1 MNEPIPPTPGRR
13 ALAVAFL
20 SSVLAAPCA
29 LALPS
34 PTGASYAWGA
44 QLTVDGYDAARPAL
58 TNFPV
63 LVRIGDGSPSG
74 FQYSQLQSP
83 TNGADLCFIDMAG
96 NGLPF
101 EIDTWNTNGASLVWV
116 TLPTMENGTQFVM
129 CWGGATSGKT
139 VCADNPFAGYKG
151 VWHMNAASPADA
163 SGSGN
168 NGTAAGNAT
177 TATGKIGSALSLPN
191 KSDYVT
197 CGQNQSNAELK
208 DSFTVEGW
216 ANLDN
221 LSGNHCI
228 FGKNLFVSIRTSGNN
243 LLQVTT
249 PGKKDHDMALSVPAA
264 GTWWHVALTFQK
276 NTGNGCK
283 VYVNGALAV
292 QTGSGD
298 INDQS
303 NSTEMWLGR
312 NQWGNDQNFQGLLDE
327 MRLSVG
333 LRSADWIAATY
344 ATQSDPAFIAAGL
357 ATPYDA
363 TSEPIVSVS
372 APSSALGYTNA
383 TLGVTVASLG
393 MDAGRTADADWADLL
408 LVVSAN
414 EDLSSPVHTISLGRV
429 SSAPASLSASV
440 VPLDLTTTYYAQA
453 FATNSFGVS
462 GESGVVSF
470 TTPVPGPEFTA
481 RINTDHIAPDISLLF
496 TSPGLGGAVTRIIVD
511 VSTSDDFSDPALSRT
526 YTVNLAAM
534 PTNVNDIALTG
545 LPSATPLHYRF
556 TAANASGYAKTVDVE
571 AANPVGDGNNVW
583 SGLSE
588 DIDDPDAYVFA
599 GGLPAPGK
607 TLYFTKPAGLSP
619 VIDKDTVMP
628 SLRFTN
634 GQTDDADTQYLN
646 GYHSCGYDLAG
657 TGVLT
662 FNAEKPIISGTK
674 GTNVVRNPICF
685 NRSNSQTVYIH
696 GGNSH
701 LVLSGELKLP
711 GGVSNT
717 TMLATSTWGNGGGTV
732 HFAGPSSDFQ
742 GSLHLESNCTIS
754 LDHPDAMTNA
764 KRIFFGDGWGS
775 STYLKNNTGAP
786 LTFPRCEKVSTTTGW
801 SSTCACFSG
810 APFLFPAAILS
821 WSPRAYD
828 SSTINASVMVSNIVV
843 ASGNQGQND
852 AVLDMVGNGLLSVAD
867 TTGWDASTHKHY
879 IRLRN
884 GCFWP
889 QTEAGLPPSG
899 DFFAPEGANGNM
911 GTLGLSG
918 DYAPMLDGSSTPRV
932 FQGST
937 QTRWGFTGF
946 GGDRVV
952 RWNGDS
958 SLNLTNTTSDNVSIK
973 LTDATTVNSVGKTY
987 NNYYAYPARF
997 MFGNRSEFADG
1008 TVVFLNPIRYELG
1021 QNWDTATYF
1030 ESTNHVVAARLRGS
1044 LRLGNRDKTWNFS
1057 GRSFGGYLALEA
1069 DNADFTGKV
1078 NVHEKGNLL
1087 VNSNL
1092 VARAVT
1098 VQSGSG
1104 IGGIGTLATDD
1115 GTTVQSGGT
1124 LFGGEWNKGGVFTLG
1139 GKVTLASGSALRAE
1153 VGASN
1158 DRIGMARLAA
1168 GSTLKLTAPVYV
1180 DVDTDPRVSPVR
1192 GAAVKILDWSEASFD
1207 SGAMPAREDFVAR
1220 PERNSDLRTLYLF
1233 TRPDGLYVNYISVR
1247 YPPSTIMILR

>member
-1 MNEPIPPTPGRR
+1 MKKL
-13 ALAVAFL
+13 ASLLLLAVA
-20 SSVLAAPCA
+20 APA
-29 LALPS
+29 FALPS
-34 PTGASYAWGA
+34 PTDAPYAWGS
-44 QLTVDGYDAARPAL
+44 QLTVAGYAGEDAL
-58 TNFPV
+58 SDFPV
-63 LVRIGDGSPSG
+63 LVRIAANVPTG
-74 FQYSQLQSP
+74 FSYSQLQRQD
-83 TNGADLCFIDMAG
+83 NADLCFIDMAG

-101 EIDTWNTNGASLVWV
+101 EIDTWDPNGESLVWV
-116 TLPTMENGTQFVM
+116 TLPTMTNGAQFVM
-129 CWGGATSGKT
+129 CWGSATSGKT
-139 VCADNPFAGYKG
+139 ICADNPFAGYKG
-151 VWHMNAASPADA
+151 VWHMKSVDPAD
-163 SGSGN
+163 SSPNGY
-168 NGTAAGNAT
+168 NGTHRTGNLSVVAGPVGAALNVPRT
-177 TATGKIGSALSLPN
+177 ST
-191 KSDYVT
+191 SDGIT
-197 CGQNQSNAELK
+197 CGNVIANSELTGG
-208 DSFTVEGW
+208 FTIEGW
-216 ANLDN
+216 CRPTQYGGMSDGAAM
-221 LSGNHCI
+221 
-228 FGKNLFVSIRTSGNN
+228 FGKKQLVSLRINSATRVT
-243 LLQVTT
+243 LTT
-249 PGKKDHDMALSVPAA
+249 PGKSDHHMDFASGVLPAVN
-264 GTWWHVALTFQK
+264 TWWHFAATFK
-276 NTGNGCK
+276 MNTSGGLNFYINGQPAK
-283 VYVNGALAV
+283 TANA
-292 QTGSGD
+292 GD
-298 INDQS
+298 ISDKTGT
-303 NSTEMWLGR
+303 TEMFLGNNEW
-312 NQWGNDQNFQGLLDE
+312 NQAFKGDLDE
-327 MRLSVG
+327 IRLSAG

-534 PTNVNDIALTG
+534 PTNVNDIVLTG

-556 TAANASGYAKTVDVE
+556 TAANASGYAKAVDVE

-685 NRSNSQTVYIH
+685 NRSNSQTVYVH

-717 TMLATSTWGNGGGTV
+717 TMRATSTWGNNGGTV
-732 HFAGPSSDFQ
+732 HFAGPSPDFM
-742 GSLHLESNCTIS
+742 GKLHIESNCTLS
-754 LDHPDAMTNA
+754 LDHPGAMTNVSQV
-764 KRIFFGDGWGS
+764 FFGEGWGS
-775 STYLKNNTGAP
+775 YTYLKNNTGAP
-786 LTFPRCEKVSTTTGW
+786 MTFPRCETMNNETGW
-801 SSTCACFSG
+801 SSTRVSYLG
-810 APFLFPAAILS
+810 APFVFPVGKLV
-821 WSPRAYD
+821 WGPRAWD
-828 SSTINASVMVSNIVV
+828 GVISADLVVRNIRVTKNGSN
-843 ASGNQGQND
+843 GD
-852 AVLDMVGNGLLSVAD
+852 AGLEKNGTGLLAVMD
-867 TTGWDASTHKHY
+867 TTEWSSHDCKHY
-879 IRLRN
+879 IRLRG
-884 GCFWP
+884 GCLWA
-889 QTEAGLPPSG
+889 QTAAGLPPGG
-899 DFFAPEGANGNM
+899 DFLVPDGSDHQS
-911 GTLGLSG
+911 TLGIG
-918 DYAPMLDGSSTPRV
+918 DDFSPMLDGSSTPRV
-932 FQGST
+932 FQSSASA
-937 QTRWGFTGF
+937 RWGFTGF
-946 GGDRVV
+946 GGDRTVC
-952 RWNGDS
+952 WNGDPT
-958 SLNLTNTTSDNVSIK
+958 LNLTNTTSGSVAVK
-973 LTDATTVNSVGKTY
+973 LLSDGTTTNTVGKTY
-987 NNYYAYPARF
+987 DNYYAYPARF
-997 MFGNRSEFADG
+997 VFGNRSEFADG
-1008 TVVFLNPIRYELG
+1008 TVVLPNPIRYELG
-1021 QNWDTATYF
+1021 QDWDTATYF

-1044 LRLGNRDKTWNFS
+1044 LRLGNRDRTWSFS
-1057 GRSFGGYLALEA
+1057 GRGFGGYLALEA
-1069 DNADFTGKV
+1069 DNADFTGKIAV
-1078 NVHEKGNLL
+1078 TEKGNLL
-1087 VNSNL
+1087 LNSNL

-1247 YPPSTIMILR
+1247 YPPSTLMILR